1 VHTTAVFPSP
11 VRAGRPP
18 SVSVMMRGM
27 SWRSLARPARGF
39 AVGVAG
45 VAVLVAALF
54 PVRDDVTRATPALLL
69 VLPVLAA
76 ALVGGRGPA
85 VATALVAAVGFS
97 LGFIPPVGSLR

>member
-1 VHTTAVFPSP
+1 MRRPHERRVTWHRFPQPSGSMCAKCVVHTTAVFPSP

-76 ALVGGRGPA
+76 A
-85 VATALVAAVGFS
+85 
-97 LGFIPPVGSLR
+97 